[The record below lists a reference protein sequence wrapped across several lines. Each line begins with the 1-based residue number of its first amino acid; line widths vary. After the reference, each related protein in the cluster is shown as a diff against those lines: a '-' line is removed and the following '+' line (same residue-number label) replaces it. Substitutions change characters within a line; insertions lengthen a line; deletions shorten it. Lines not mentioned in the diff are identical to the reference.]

1 MSVPSAAA
9 PLRYFQADESKLAS
23 RCTDHTACALL
34 LPLVFVLLLQ
44 RPFYFH
50 TDESKLASLFS
61 AVSNA
66 GIKPK
71 PVVFPAV

>member
-1 MSVPSAAA
+1 V
-9 PLRYFQADESKLAS
+9 
-23 RCTDHTACALL
+23 
-34 LPLVFVLLLQ
+34 LLQ

>member
-1 MSVPSAAA
+1 LLLQHRV
-9 PLRYFQADESKLAS
+9 YFHTWLAS
-23 RCTDHTACALL
+23 AVHILFTHHAVAAVFCYYV
-34 LPLVFVLLLQ
+34 LPQ